1 VEAQA
6 VELDEIEGARAE
18 AFRLQ
23 SALLARP
30 PTTDLLLALS
40 RIAPDDSAWGQGLR
54 NLGAAAGA
62 ASEREVEREFNRLF
76 IGMTRGELVPYAS
89 FYVTGFLQDRPLVA
103 VRRDMEA
110 LDIARRSGVGEPE
123 DHIAA
128 LLEMMAGLVSG
139 AFGERPATIARQR
152 RFFATHLLP
161 WAPLFF
167 RDLAAAEAA
176 RFYRPVAALGL
187 LLLEIERQGF
197 EFD

>member
-187 LLLEIERQGF
+187 LLLAIERQGF